1 MTEPKVGDEST
12 CTSCGH
18 KIVFTGECWDHASL
32 GNFKPKHPASPPGSP
47 LAEHVETQPHAGQGT
62 GDIRPFPIQ
71 RGVRKRDENGRIKR
85 LAKKAGMSV
94 SAYVRGLIINHLS
107 EQGELGGLT
116 VRGNQKAAGDG
127 GSVEVQSSYCK
138 ISVKDVS

>member
-1 MTEPKVGDEST
+1 MTTPKLFVSRDG
-12 CTSCGH
+12 
-18 KIVFTGECWDHASL
+18 
-32 GNFKPKHPASPPGSP
+32 KHRFIELP
-47 LAEHVETQPHAGQGT
+47 LDSHLRAEVHHEDSEA
-62 GDIRPFPIQ
+62 
-71 RGVRKRDENGRIKR
+71 IKR

-107 EQGELGGLT
+107 EQGELRGLT